1 MVIPIFNRFERKY
14 VVTIEQRDQ
23 LIHYFKDYL
32 DFDPYSTN
40 GKSYTIYN
48 IYFDTH
54 DYSIIRNSISK
65 PKYKDKLRLRTYTF
79 PIKDQDIVFLEIKKK
94 FKKRVNKRRLTLTY
108 KAAKDYLYS
117 GLIPNLESYM
127 DKQIFHEIDYF
138 IKYNQAKPGSYI
150 RYDRIAFVSKTD
162 NFRITFDSNL
172 IFRNSNVN
180 LENKQ
185 GIPIMASPNLCVME
199 IKSEDNFPL
208 WLVRKLSEL
217 KLYSQ
222 SFSKYGKAYENYL
235 IGGQNEDF
243 VIFND

>member
-1 MVIPIFNRFERKY
+1 MVVPIFNRYERKY
-14 VVTIEQRDQ
+14 VATIEQRDI
-23 LIHYFKDYL
+23 LISYFKDYL
-32 DFDPYSTN
+32 EFDPYSIG

-65 PKYKDKLRLRTYTF
+65 PKYKDKLRLRTYTY
-79 PIKDQDIVFLEIKKK
+79 PIQDEDIVFLEIKKK
-94 FKKRVNKRRLTLTY
+94 FKQRVNKRRLTMTY
-108 KAAKDYLYS
+108 KDAKAYLDH
-117 GLIPNLESYM
+117 GVIPKLESYINQ
-127 DKQIFHEIDYF
+127 QIFNEIDYF
-138 IKYNQAKPGSYI
+138 IRYNRAKPGSYI

-172 IFRNSNVN
+172 IFRSSNVN
-180 LENKQ
+180 LENNK

-222 SFSKYGKAYENYL
+222 SFSKYGKAYENHL